1 MKRKKIKLDVSNV
14 EHMIYNKGEL
24 GFSILGGIKLEGLDR
39 MRATLKVIVV
49 KRDDKR
55 FLNNPEYEGLAVRHS
70 FDLYN
75 DIQVEKFVRKVSTK
89 LEVGQT
95 VIEECLSDITNQ
107 LEAWRLGQTEGK
119 EQEKTEQPLAEK
131 EREETLEFLK
141 APNLL
146 ERINDLIGKSG
157 VVGEEQNRLLMYLI
171 FTSRKRKEPLHIVS
185 LGSSGTGKT
194 HLQEKIA
201 ELLPDYDKIAITSLS
216 ENAFYYF
223 GVNELRNKL
232 ILIEDLDGL
241 SGQASNGG
249 GGFFALRELQ
259 SKKSISKTVV
269 HKDSKGRTKTIH
281 LKVEG
286 PVTVAGCTTKESI
299 YEDNANRS
307 FLIYIDESPEQ
318 DECIMD
324 YQRRK
329 SAGLINEKEEEQAKK
344 VLQNIQRLLLHVE
357 VINPYATQLKLPKE
371 VFKRRRSNA
380 HYLQFIELI
389 TFIHQY
395 QREFKK
401 GENSNE
407 EYIETTVEDI
417 KQANELI
424 KHILLRK
431 SDVLTGACRNYFEL
445 LKVTLKK
452 HKQTRFTNRE
462 MSQKLRKSL
471 PTIKRH
477 HQKLFNAG
485 LLCYLK
491 DQKTR
496 THYYEV
502 ANHKDYMML
511 KMHVSQVLDHVL
523 KDLGK

>member
-1 MKRKKIKLDVSNV
+1 M
-14 EHMIYNKGEL
+14 
-24 GFSILGGIKLEGLDR
+24 
-39 MRATLKVIVV
+39 
-49 KRDDKR
+49 
-55 FLNNPEYEGLAVRHS
+55 
-70 FDLYN
+70 
-75 DIQVEKFVRKVSTK
+75 
-89 LEVGQT
+89 
-95 VIEECLSDITNQ
+95 
-107 LEAWRLGQTEGK
+107 
-119 EQEKTEQPLAEK
+119 
-131 EREETLEFLK
+131 
-141 APNLL
+141 
-146 ERINDLIGKSG
+146 
-157 VVGEEQNRLLMYLI
+157 
-171 FTSRKRKEPLHIVS
+171 
-185 LGSSGTGKT
+185 
-194 HLQEKIA
+194 
-201 ELLPDYDKIAITSLS
+201 
-216 ENAFYYF
+216 
-223 GVNELRNKL
+223 
-232 ILIEDLDGL
+232 IEDLDGL

-259 SKKSISKTVV
+259 SKKSISKTVA

-389 TFIHQY
+389 TFFHQY

-401 GENSNE
+401 DDNSNE

-431 SDVLTGACRNYFEL
+431 SDVLTGACRNYLERI
-445 LKVTLKK
+445 KK
-452 HKQTRFTNRE
+452 HLIGRKNKEFTNLE
-462 MSQKLRKSL
+462 LRKSL
-471 PTIKRH
+471 RVNLSNQKRYNLQLISSGIVQKIKGEKGKSYTYRIADRKEYFELKARIEGSLYEALEQAKKFIGSNQSKTTIEPVNPK
-477 HQKLFNAG
+477 
-485 LLCYLK
+485 
-491 DQKTR
+491 KT
-496 THYYEV
+496 
-502 ANHKDYMML
+502 NK
-511 KMHVSQVLDHVL
+511 
-523 KDLGK
+523 